1 MKKGKTIEINPSIE
15 STYLFMYLVMN
26 LTLTIAGAPTVEIG
40 LSYIILFL
48 HRITRLLSE
57 NNRVEEKEWE

>member
-48 HRITRLLSE
+48 HRITRLLCE
-57 NNRVEEKEWE
+57 NNRVEEKE